1 MIKVLNRDKYLILLV
16 LPAIIFYAV
25 FQYGPMYGLL
35 IAFKNYSAGLGIL
48 NSPWV
53 GFKWFEN
60 FFNSIFFFRILR
72 NTLLISIYY
81 LLWSFPINVIFALL
95 LNEVVNPRF
104 KKIVQT
110 SSYLPHFISVIVAS
124 SMVIQ
129 FTSLGDGIINRF
141 IEFFGGESV
150 NFLNEAKWFRTV
162 YIVSGIWQHFG
173 WNSIIF
179 LAAITGID
187 QQLYEAA
194 TIDGAGRLRKI
205 VSVTLPCIIPTV
217 IILFIFE
224 VGNLM
229 DVGYERIILL
239 YNPMTYETS
248 DVIST
253 YIYRYGIAQ
262 SQYSLG
268 AAVGL
273 FNSVINFLILITFN
287 TFSRRVSEISLW

>member
-194 TIDGAGRLRKI
+194 TIDGAGRFRKI

-217 IILFIFE
+217 IILFILE

-273 FNSVINFLILITFN
+273 FNSVINFIILITFN